1 MSTNSRTSP
10 SFTLIELLVVI
21 AIIAILASL
30 ILPVLVGAKERARRV
45 SCKNS
50 QRQFLLAVHLYGDEN
65 EQRVPSG
72 APNQSKPPDDD
83 HLPVISLA
91 TSNAI
96 VQYLVDHGANLDVKD
111 RFGRNALEEAE
122 FEAPKPTIELLR
134 KVYAERTAK

>member
-30 ILPVLVGAKERARRV
+30 ILPTLIGAKERARRV

-50 QRQFLLAVHLYGDEN
+50 QRQFLLAVHMYGDDN

-72 APNQSKPPDDD
+72 AANPPFGSRDD
-83 HLPVISLA
+83 HLPIISDT
-91 TSNAI
+91 TSNLI
-96 VQYLVDHGANLDVKD
+96 MQYVRSERMMHCPS
-111 RFGRNALEEAE
+111 FGE
-122 FEAPKPTIELLR
+122 FF
-134 KVYAERTAK
+134 